1 MSTGGHPIEP
11 WRHEHAFNLDNR
23 EGERR
28 TRLVVILTAC
38 MMVVE
43 IAAGYLFGSMALLAD
58 GWHMATHVAALSIA
72 VFAYRYA
79 RRNADNPAFSFGT
92 GKVTALGGFA
102 SAAALAVVAMMMG
115 LESIARL
122 IAPETIRFDEAIL
135 VAVIGL
141 VVNLVS
147 AWLLHGGEL
156 ERHHGYGLD
165 HHHDHDEHGGHHHH
179 DHNLRAAYLHV
190 LADALTSL
198 LAIVALVAGKFFGW
212 IWLDACM
219 GLVGAALITRW
230 AWSLVGETSTVL
242 LDSSP
247 DEATLSA
254 VRKAIESDADNQVA
268 DLHVWRLGPRD
279 LGAII
284 SLVTHHPREPE
295 HYKALL
301 GHMPELVH
309 VTVEVNRCR
318 EEKCSYIGIGE
329 QAGHRAEI

>member
-1 MSTGGHPIEP
+1 MSVRGHPLEL
-11 WRHEHAFNLDNR
+11 WRHEHDFHLDNR

-58 GWHMATHVAALSIA
+58 GWHMGTHVAALSIA

-102 SAAALAVVAMMMG
+102 SAAALAVIAFMMG
-115 LESIARL
+115 LESIGRL

-141 VVNLVS
+141 LVNLVS
-147 AWLLHGGEL
+147 AWLLHGGDS
-156 ERHHGYGLD
+156 G
-165 HHHDHDEHGGHHHH
+165 HHHDHDHH

-198 LAIVALVAGKFFGW
+198 LAIVALVAGKLFGW

-219 GLVGAALITRW
+219 GLVGAVLITRW
-230 AWSLVGETSTVL
+230 AWSLVGETSAVL

-254 VRKAIESDADNQVA
+254 VRRAIESDADNQVS

-301 GHMPELVH
+301 GHLPELVH

-318 EEKCSYIGIGE
+318 EDDCAYLGNGE
-329 QAGHRAEI
+329 QAGHRG